1 MPRILIAEDEW
12 LVAFTLQGQLEELDC
27 EVTGIAQDGR
37 EALKLH
43 KETSPDAILMDI
55 CMPELDGIEA
65 TRRIMKEN
73 PTCVIILTARSERNL
88 VAKAEKAGAMSY
100 LVKPVSGA
108 QILPAIE
115 MAQRRFEEF
124 LSLTQEVASLQ
135 DALTTRKLV
144 ERAKGI
150 LMERAH
156 LSEKEAFRRLQ
167 KIAMDKRESLKTV
180 TQRIIDTAES
190 FDEFLKP

>member
-12 LVAFTLQGQLEELDC
+12 LVAFTLQGQLEELGC
-27 EVTGIAQDGR
+27 EVTGIAQNGK
-37 EALKLH
+37 EALSLQ

-55 CMPELDGIEA
+55 CMPEVDGIEA
-65 TRRIMKEN
+65 TRQIMKEN

-88 VAKAEKAGAMSY
+88 VAKAERAGAMSY

-124 LSLTQEVASLQ
+124 LSLTKEVASLQ

-150 LMERAH
+150 LMEKAH

-167 KIAMDKRESLKTV
+167 KIAMDKRESLRTV
-180 TQRIIDTAES
+180 TQRIIDTAET
-190 FDEFLKP
+190 FDEFLKD